1 MDPLARLARTGRL
14 TSCKSL
20 TPPAIIAVENIN
32 KELTP
37 EGSFEAAAPVITIRL
52 VNGRLMAKRV
62 FSRI

>member
-1 MDPLARLARTGRL
+1 MIPWRLARTGLL

-37 EGSFEAAAPVITIRL
+37 EGGFELAAPFITILL
-52 VNGRLMAKRV
+52 VNGRLMANRV